1 MIDRV
6 KYKDIISR
14 MIAGQTQDDLN
25 RTMQDGFLA
34 IRDDDGKLIFRYHP
48 ILDQVE
54 VQRRGKKTI
63 IELKRYKND
72 ATMIEAAYQEQQSDP
87 IAIQQDGDHAGQ
99 PND

>member
-1 MIDRV
+1 
-6 KYKDIISR
+6 
-14 MIAGQTQDDLN
+14 
-25 RTMQDGFLA
+25 MQDGFLA

-72 ATMIEAAYQEQQSDP
+72 AIMIEAAYQEQQSDP
-87 IAIQQDGDHAGQ
+87 IAIQQDGDNGNG
-99 PND
+99 PNN